1 MTGLFEHIPYGRI
14 PCSSYIQGE
23 GEGFNP
29 VPTSWARMFL
39 IPMEG
44 LTPSEEWMEMRG
56 REGEGVEQEDGW
68 VELYLVYKV
77 KKNF

>member
-1 MTGLFEHIPYGRI
+1 MEGYLFLPIYR
-14 PCSSYIQGE
+14 

-29 VPTSWARMFL
+29 VSTSWARMFL
-39 IPMEG
+39 IPMEC
-44 LTPSEEWMEMRG
+44 LTPAEEWMGMRG
-56 REGEGVEQEDGW
+56 REGEGVEQEEGW

>member
-1 MTGLFEHIPYGRI
+1 MEEYLVLPIYR
-14 PCSSYIQGE
+14 

-29 VPTSWARMFL
+29 VSTSWNRMFL

-44 LTPSEEWMEMRG
+44 LNPAEEWMGTQG
-56 REGEGVEQEDGW
+56 REGEGVEQEEGR

-77 KKNF
+77 QKNF